1 MSDTHSNITFLIDDD
16 TKIPAHKFI
25 LSARSSYFQKL
36 FDSDFAEATQTEIA
50 LKVPVEAFK
59 AVLGF
64 IYTGR
69 ISLVGLNVE
78 QIVEVCQL
86 ADQYFFESLKQ
97 EISNHLSTILSL
109 NSCVAI
115 LNAARL
121 YLLNE
126 LECKCWQFIDDNC
139 SELLTHDTFQTM
151 TQDMICRLI
160 ERDTFYAPEINIF
173 NAVRNWYTDH
183 PESDAKV

>member
-1 MSDTHSNITFLIDDD
+1 MSETHSNITFLIDN

-25 LSARSSYFQKL
+25 LTARSPYFQKL

-50 LKVPVEAFK
+50 LKVRVEAFK

-78 QIVEVCQL
+78 HIIEVCEL
-86 ADQYFFESLKQ
+86 ADQYFFASLKH
-97 EISNHLSTILSL
+97 EISIHLSTILSL
-109 NSCVAI
+109 NNCVVI

-121 YLLNE
+121 YSLNE
-126 LECKCWQFIDDNC
+126 LESKSWEFIDDNC
-139 SELLTHDTFQTM
+139 SDLLIHDTFKTM
-151 TQDMICRLI
+151 TQGLMCRLLQ
-160 ERDTFYAPEINIF
+160 RDTFYAPEIDIF